1 MSKPKVVIII
11 LQYNNSQDT
20 IRCLNSVK
28 ELDYPNYNILVVDN
42 ASSLHYLNSTRL
54 FIENEKKG
62 KPATYGSTDS
72 PSKDYSLLTTHYNS
86 GYAGGNNLGIKKAL
100 KNGAD
105 YFFILNPD
113 TTVEKN
119 SLTNLVEV
127 GESDPQIGILGPK
140 INEGNRTIY
149 GGKIEWLKPKLQHSE
164 LPTTNYQLPTTFY
177 IPGAAMLIKK
187 EVIKKIGLLDER
199 YFLYFEDADYCV
211 LARKA
216 DYELV
221 IVPEARVDHAVSTS
235 TNQLGSALLLRY
247 HFRNAHLFNLKN
259 GPWYVKLAL
268 PFWSFFIIIK
278 QLIKLA
284 LGRNTQISKAILS
297 GVLDFYK
304 NNLGKIET

>member
-1 MSKPKVVIII
+1 
-11 LQYNNSQDT
+11 
-20 IRCLNSVK
+20 
-28 ELDYPNYNILVVDN
+28 
-42 ASSLHYLNSTRL
+42 
-54 FIENEKKG
+54 
-62 KPATYGSTDS
+62 
-72 PSKDYSLLTTHYNS
+72 
-86 GYAGGNNLGIKKAL
+86 
-100 KNGAD
+100 
-105 YFFILNPD
+105 
-113 TTVEKN
+113 
-119 SLTNLVEV
+119 
-127 GESDPQIGILGPK
+127 
-140 INEGNRTIY
+140 
-149 GGKIEWLKPKLQHSE
+149 
-164 LPTTNYQLPTTFY
+164 
-177 IPGAAMLIKK
+177 MLIKK